1 MVIVNDDDAALR
13 RPRRPRRR
21 LLSSLIGLGIV
32 AALAAGGSWVALHP
46 QPLIDQVTVW
56 QYEPDAVIASH
67 VERLQLTDHGRFLY
81 YASRPTVSSGEQ
93 FSSDC
98 PKDEDEQAFGILG
111 CYLHADKTIV
121 VFDVVDERLD
131 GTEEVVAA
139 HEMLHAA
146 WDRMDDDEKDRLAV
160 LLDAEYERL
169 TNDPRFA
176 ERMAFYARNEPGQ
189 RANELHSIVG
199 TEATGIS
206 AELEEHYAQYFEDRS
221 VVTDLHSASNAVF
234 VQLQQQADSL
244 VSQME
249 TLRTTT
255 ESDYKAYTSGYEQLN
270 SDIAT
275 FNKRAESGF
284 FTSPSA
290 FDRARSRL
298 IERGIELDEMF
309 DSITAR
315 AAEYGRLASELES
328 INTTS
333 AELQRGLNIGGEVQ
347 QKSDTAG

>member
-1 MVIVNDDDAALR
+1 MAIVNDDDATLR

-21 LLSSLIGLGIV
+21 LLSSLIGVGIV
-32 AALAAGGSWVALHP
+32 AVLTTGGAWVAMHP

-56 QYEPDAVIASH
+56 QFEPDAAVASH
-67 VERLQLTDHGRFLY
+67 VDRLQLTDHGRFLY
-81 YASRPTVSSGEQ
+81 YASRPSVSSGEK

-98 PKDEDEQAFGILG
+98 PKDDDEQAFGILG

-146 WDRMDDDEKDRLAV
+146 WDRMGDDEKERLSA
-160 LLDAEYERL
+160 LLDVEYERL
-169 TNDPRFA
+169 INDSRFS

-189 RANELHSIVG
+189 RANELHSIIG
-199 TEATGIS
+199 TEVTGIS
-206 AELEEHYAQYFEDRS
+206 AELEEHYAQYFIDRA

-234 VQLQQQADSL
+234 VQLQEQADSI
-244 VSQME
+244 VSEME
-249 TLRTTT
+249 SLRLTT

-270 SDIAT
+270 TDIAT

-284 FTSPSA
+284 FTSPAA
-290 FDRARSRL
+290 FDRARGRL
-298 IERGIELDEMF
+298 LERGVELDAMF
-309 DSITAR
+309 DSITQR
-315 AAEYGRLASELES
+315 AAEYERLSAELQS
-328 INTTS
+328 INATS

-347 QKSDTAG
+347 QKSDTTG